1 MGIKRMQGVS
11 AELEYIG
18 PRGRKRKKNCV
29 FYFEG
34 ICKNAK
40 INNYLC
46 KCVGRMFCSTYTD
59 IINNENDN
67 KGQQNYR
74 EFLNKKITLLN
85 IKENEI
91 IKITIVEDKYEDI
104 FNNKFSIKSQIGQ
117 ALVNCK
123 NEKEFEIKQGTNI
136 IKYRIKEIE

>member
-1 MGIKRMQGVS
+1 
-11 AELEYIG
+11 
-18 PRGRKRKKNCV
+18 
-29 FYFEG
+29 
-34 ICKNAK
+34 
-40 INNYLC
+40 
-46 KCVGRMFCSTYTD
+46 MFCSNYTD

-67 KGQQNYR
+67 KGQQNYKK
-74 EFLNKKITLLN
+74 FLNKKITLLN

>member
-1 MGIKRMQGVS
+1 
-11 AELEYIG
+11 
-18 PRGRKRKKNCV
+18 
-29 FYFEG
+29 
-34 ICKNAK
+34 
-40 INNYLC
+40 
-46 KCVGRMFCSTYTD
+46 MFCSNYTD

-91 IKITIVEDKYEDI
+91 IKITIVEDI